1 MFFNDDKSTVG
12 SITREVHKNL
22 LTVHAWRNIIFCG
35 ALGGVQK
42 EA

>member
-1 MFFNDDKSTVG
+1 MLFNDDKSTVG
-12 SITREVHKNL
+12 SITRGVHKNL
-22 LTVHAWRNIIFCG
+22 LTVHAWRYIIFCG